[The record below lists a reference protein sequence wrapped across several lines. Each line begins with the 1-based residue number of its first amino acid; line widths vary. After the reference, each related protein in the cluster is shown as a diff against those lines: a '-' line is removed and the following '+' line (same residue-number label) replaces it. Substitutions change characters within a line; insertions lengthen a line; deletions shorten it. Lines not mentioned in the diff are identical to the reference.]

1 MKDTVFFRQAEV
13 ILRILPL
20 IHKEEVFGLK
30 GGTAIN
36 FFVRD
41 LPRLSVDIDLA
52 YLLVNERE
60 VALDSIANA
69 LVRISEQIEKRVPGV
84 RIVKKKIQK
93 THFVSGLVVRRGDA
107 TVKIEPNLVIRGS
120 VYQPEVK
127 SLCIKAEELFELS
140 MEIRIL
146 SKAELYAGKICA
158 ALDRQHPRDLFDIH
172 ILLKNEGLDA
182 AIRRAFIVYLISHP
196 RPMIEVLNPR
206 FTDFR
211 AVYEN
216 EFKGMMAEKVTFEE
230 LLATREH
237 LVSVLLGELSHQEK
251 QFIVSMKEGA
261 PRWELLGLEGIQDL
275 PAVRWKLLNIRR
287 MNARKH
293 KKALHKLKDYLGM

>member
-1 MKDTVFFRQAEV
+1 MKDTVFFKQAELM
-13 ILRILPL
+13 LRILPL

-36 FFVRD
+36 FFLRD

-52 YLLVNERE
+52 YLPVNERE
-60 VALDSIANA
+60 VALDSIGKA
-69 LVRISEQIEKRVPGV
+69 LVRISEQIKKRVPGARV
-84 RIVKKKIQK
+84 VKKKIQK

-120 VYQPEVK
+120 VFEPEVK
-127 SLCIKAEELFELS
+127 SLSTKAEKLFELS

-146 SKAELYAGKICA
+146 SKAELYAGKMCA
-158 ALDRQHPRDLFDIH
+158 ALDRQHPRDLYDIH

-182 AIRRAFIVYLISHP
+182 AIRKAFIVYLISHP

-206 FTDFR
+206 SKDFR

-230 LLATREH
+230 LLATREY
-237 LVSVLLGELSHQEK
+237 LVSVLLSELSHQER

-275 PAVRWKLLNIRR
+275 PAVRWKLLNITR
-287 MNARKH
+287 MNPTKH
-293 KKALHKLKDYLGM
+293 KEALHKLRHYLGV

>member
-1 MKDTVFFRQAEV
+1 M
-13 ILRILPL
+13 LRILPL

-36 FFVRD
+36 FFLRD

-52 YLLVNERE
+52 YLPVNERE
-60 VALDSIANA
+60 VALDSIGKA
-69 LVRISEQIEKRVPGV
+69 LVRISEQIKKRVPGARV
-84 RIVKKKIQK
+84 VKKKIQK

-120 VYQPEVK
+120 VFEPEVK
-127 SLCIKAEELFELS
+127 SLSTKAEKLFELS

-146 SKAELYAGKICA
+146 SKAELYAGKMCA
-158 ALDRQHPRDLFDIH
+158 ALDRQHPRDLYDIH

-182 AIRRAFIVYLISHP
+182 AIRKAFIVYLISHP

-206 FTDFR
+206 SKDFR

-230 LLATREH
+230 LLATREY
-237 LVSVLLGELSHQEK
+237 LVSVLLSELSHQER

-275 PAVRWKLLNIRR
+275 PAVRWKLLNITR
-287 MNARKH
+287 MNPTKH
-293 KKALHKLKDYLGM
+293 KEALHKLRHYLGV